1 MAVLHVAIIYSS
13 YSWLNQSS
21 DVASSTSALKGNR
34 WCNVL
39 ISGLKLRYNDNDLAR
54 KLQQSQGRA
63 DHLDVL
69 SGEFVSLKPV
79 AYMGE

>member
-1 MAVLHVAIIYSS
+1 
-13 YSWLNQSS
+13 
-21 DVASSTSALKGNR
+21 
-34 WCNVL
+34 VL